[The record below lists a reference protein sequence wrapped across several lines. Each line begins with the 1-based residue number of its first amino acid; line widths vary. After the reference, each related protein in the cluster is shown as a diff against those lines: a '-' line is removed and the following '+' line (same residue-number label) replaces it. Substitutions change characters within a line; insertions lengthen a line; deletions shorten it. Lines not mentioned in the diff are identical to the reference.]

1 MSDTQHNHP
10 SARAGIITLDLAAW
24 PQIQVQVASGIPLA
38 NAIAACELAI
48 QQLRDLQIEAEV
60 QKRVR
65 VALLSAQ
72 TLDTTIES

>member
-1 MSDTQHNHP
+1 MSDTPPNRP
-10 SARAGIITLDLAAW
+10 PAKAGTITLDLSAW
-24 PQIQVQVASGIPLA
+24 PQVQVQVTAGIPLA

-65 VALLSAQ
+65 VALLEHP
-72 TLDTTIES
+72 LDTHLES

>member
-1 MSDTQHNHP
+1 MSDTNNTPP
-10 SARAGIITLDLAAW
+10 STRAGLITLDLSAW
-24 PQIQVQVASGIPLA
+24 PQIQVQVTAGIPLA

-65 VALLSAQ
+65 VALLEHP
-72 TLDTTIES
+72 LDTPLES